1 MVALRKP
8 ALVVAFWT
16 AGAVAA
22 AALFAFGF
30 GGAVLLRARSDL
42 TATILLAAPA
52 VSLVPAEG
60 EASQREIPA
69 LAPAALPEA
78 PHAYP
83 DTPDSYEQRLLEP
96 DIAAVRDFLV
106 GYGAKFV
113 EIDLGG
119 QTMTVWERGSV
130 LWTSRISTGRTDK
143 PTRAGVWKVLDKR
156 DVAWGSA
163 YDDGSTQVWKM
174 PYWLGIYYAG
184 ASENGIHELPFI
196 NGVREGERSLGRAV
210 SHGCVRVPRGTAKT
224 LFDWVHVST
233 PVVIHH

>member
-8 ALVVAFWT
+8 ALVFALGT

-30 GGAVLLRARSDL
+30 GGAAFFRARSDL
-42 TATILLAAPA
+42 AATIPLAVPI
-52 VSLVPAEG
+52 VSLVPAEV
-60 EASQREIPA
+60 ETTQRDIPA
-69 LAPAALPEA
+69 LAPAVLPEA
-78 PHAYP
+78 PRAYP
-83 DTPDSYEQRLLEP
+83 DVPTSYEQSLSEH
-96 DIAAVRDFLV
+96 DIVTVRDFLV
-106 GYGAKFV
+106 GYGANFV
-113 EIDLGG
+113 EIDLGV
-119 QTMTVWERGSV
+119 QTMTAWERGSV
-130 LWTSRISTGRTDK
+130 LWTSRISTGRKDK
-143 PTRAGVWKVLDKR
+143 PTRAGVWKVLDKL

-163 YDDGSTQVWKM
+163 YDDGSAQVWKM

-210 SHGCVRVPRGTAKT
+210 SHGCVRVPKGTAKT
-224 LFDWVHVST
+224 LFDWVQVGT